1 MGRPRKMIDEKRLNV
16 KLEGAKHKRFSDA
29 CGYNGVSMTQAIESF
44 IDRYV
49 LLYGE
54 KDGVPKSKGDGL

>member
-1 MGRPRKMIDEKRLNV
+1 MGRPRKLIEEKRLNV
-16 KLEGAKHKRFSDA
+16 KLESEKHQRFSDA

-44 IDRYV
+44 IDRYL

-54 KDGVPKSKGDGL
+54 KDDALKSKSGGL